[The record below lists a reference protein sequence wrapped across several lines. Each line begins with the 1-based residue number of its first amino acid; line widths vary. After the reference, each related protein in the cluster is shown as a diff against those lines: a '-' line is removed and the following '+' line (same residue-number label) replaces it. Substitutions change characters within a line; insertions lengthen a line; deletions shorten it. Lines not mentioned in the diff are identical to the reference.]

1 MIWYWK
7 YCSNVK
13 YFLYIFEWV
22 FMIWCFPDLDLQII
36 RYCFQDLFKN
46 LFPPLFLSLP
56 CCPSL
61 VVHRSSP
68 SLVPPLI
75 LSLPCCSN
83 YSCLHP
89 SHLTQL
95 RSAAFGHLAKY
106 KQTQIKINQ
115 SQIAFL
121 TKLRQGYHVLE
132 SRPWKL
138 WKYCLGRSDNLSWC
152 KFFFFWLYKIQQ
164 TIYQSVQRR
173 FLILQIYICFLRWHF
188 LLKIQFFRHFA
199 NLLFL
204 PLTISASLLSWSYIH
219 KCIQFWGPESANCAN
234 LWWSWWGRS
243 QDLKKKI
250 NSLEN

>member
-13 YFLYIFEWV
+13 YFFYIFEWV

-61 VVHRSSP
+61 VVQRSSP

-121 TKLRQGYHVLE
+121 TKLRQGYYVLE

-152 KFFFFWLYKIQQ
+152 KFFFSGSI
-164 TIYQSVQRR
+164 R
-173 FLILQIYICFLRWHF
+173 FNKQFINQCNADSLFCKSIFVFYVGIFCWKYNSSAILQTFYFFLW
-188 LLKIQFFRHFA
+188 Q
-199 NLLFL
+199 
-204 PLTISASLLSWSYIH
+204 
-219 KCIQFWGPESANCAN
+219 
-234 LWWSWWGRS
+234 
-243 QDLKKKI
+243 
-250 NSLEN
+250 